1 MLYNMIN
8 NMLYKFIGNN
18 SLEGNIFWKNNSERK
33 CKEFKKEIKIVKIK
47 TDKSNL
53 KCPFL

>member
-1 MLYNMIN
+1 
-8 NMLYKFIGNN
+8 MLYKFIENN

-47 TDKSNL
+47 TDRSNL